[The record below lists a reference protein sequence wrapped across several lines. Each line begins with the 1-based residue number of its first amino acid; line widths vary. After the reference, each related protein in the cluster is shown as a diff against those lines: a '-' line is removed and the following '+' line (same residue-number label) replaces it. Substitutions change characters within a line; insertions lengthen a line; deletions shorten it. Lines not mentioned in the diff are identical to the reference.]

1 MSSLFEITGEL
12 LRLMDML
19 DDPEQEVDEEA
30 FLDTWEGM
38 QYDFDTKVA
47 NWLKVVKNLEA
58 DIESRK
64 KLIAELTEKN
74 RKDENTINRMKE
86 TVKKAMELT
95 NTKRAGNEI
104 LSATVCSA
112 GGKLPLVYADGIRE
126 DARLLPE
133 KYQKVET
140 FYKADTDKIRE
151 DLDAGIP
158 VPGVEYGERGSY
170 LRIK

>member
-1 MSSLFEITGEL
+1 MASLFEITAEL
-12 LRLMDML
+12 RQFLSLL
-19 DDPEQEVDEEA
+19 DDPEFEVDENA

-74 RKDENTINRMKE
+74 RKDENTITRMKE
-86 TVKKAMELT
+86 TVKKAMEFT

-104 LSATVCSA
+104 LSAMVCTK
-112 GGKLPLVYADGIRE
+112 GGPLPLNWADGVRE
-126 DARLLPE
+126 DPRLLPE
-133 KYQKVET
+133 EYQVQEIVV
-140 FYKADTDKIRE
+140 KANTDKIRE

-158 VPGVEYGERGSY
+158 VQGVEYGERGSY
-170 LRIK
+170 LKIK